1 MSVSSKPGEGSRFG
15 VELPMPKADADT
27 TSANER
33 PAANARFSQPWSLL
47 LIDDDNL
54 QLQLTE
60 AMLRKLGANV
70 TVCRQPQELF
80 VKIAECHHDA
90 VLTDIQMP
98 AMNGFDLLR
107 NLRSLGCDEAASI
120 PVIAVTARSDMDV
133 DSLRGEGFAGCLHK
147 PFRQQEIVDVVEA
160 AMANNETDTF
170 DFSAL
175 TAFSADDADASRE
188 IMLTFAEETRKNIQ
202 RMERAIADGN
212 LKEMA
217 ETAHKMLP
225 LFTMIGAKRAV
236 APLSCLN
243 DKRAGGDA
251 GSADTEMAQ
260 TIVDVAKNVVN
271 EIAKASQD

>member
-1 MSVSSKPGEGSRFG
+1 MAASKEGFGLGLSITQKLVALLGGTMSVSSKPGEGSRFG

-60 AMLRKLGANV
+60 AMLRNLGANV

-107 NLRSLGCDEAASI
+107 NLRSLGCD
-120 PVIAVTARSDMDV
+120 
-133 DSLRGEGFAGCLHK
+133 
-147 PFRQQEIVDVVEA
+147 
-160 AMANNETDTF
+160 
-170 DFSAL
+170 
-175 TAFSADDADASRE
+175 
-188 IMLTFAEETRKNIQ
+188 
-202 RMERAIADGN
+202 
-212 LKEMA
+212 
-217 ETAHKMLP
+217 
-225 LFTMIGAKRAV
+225 
-236 APLSCLN
+236 
-243 DKRAGGDA
+243 
-251 GSADTEMAQ
+251 
-260 TIVDVAKNVVN
+260 
-271 EIAKASQD
+271 